1 MKRPEWLV
9 PWRIKVTRDQLEHAI
24 RAACDVSGDTE
35 LWVFGS
41 QAILAEFPNAHE
53 NLRASIEVD
62 VQPKNRPET
71 IDYVDGTL
79 GELSQFHQTHGFYV
93 HGISIESAK
102 LPDGWE
108 QRTKSI
114 SDPVS
119 TRGNTG
125 LCIEAHDLAASKLVA
140 YREKDKEFVRLLLIE
155 KMIDAK
161 ILTERINLLNVE
173 EQLRKILLEWVKIS
187 AEELEIPI

>member
-1 MKRPEWLV
+1 M
-9 PWRIKVTRDQLEHAI
+9 TRDQLEHAI

-71 IDYVDGTL
+71 IDYVDGAL

-114 SDPVS
+114 CDPIS

-125 LCIEAHDLAASKLVA
+125 LCIETHDLAASKLVA

-161 ILTERINLLNVE
+161 ILIERINLLNVE
-173 EQLRKILLEWVKIS
+173 EQLREILLEWVKIS